1 MPAMTTRWIKET
13 DTKQIVQFMDEAF
26 KCHSEWNEESRNLK
40 LQEIRSQV
48 KEFCKNFPVP
58 GI

>member
-1 MPAMTTRWIKET
+1 
-13 DTKQIVQFMDEAF
+13 MDAAF
-26 KCHSEWNEESRNLK
+26 KNKDDEQK

>member
-1 MPAMTTRWIKET
+1 
-13 DTKQIVQFMDEAF
+13 MDQAL
-26 KCHSEWNEESRNLK
+26 KCHSEQNEESREQKLK
-40 LQEIRSQV
+40 EIRLQV